1 MRYLIMLVIVSMS
14 MLAVTAYA
22 SESALVGDCSS
33 GRCSLSSAKARP
45 VINVVKAPVSAVI
58 NVAKVPA
65 SVVLNVVK
73 APIMAVD
80 RIIDRP
86 REHVR
91 EVSSSSHCGCG
102 CEKTHVISAPLE
114 DNCRANTV
122 GSCRS
127 RRVFSNM
134 RRCK

>member
-1 MRYLIMLVIVSMS
+1 MRYLIMLVIVSM
-14 MLAVTAYA
+14 LGVTANA
-22 SESALVGDCSS
+22 GESTLVGDCSS
-33 GRCSLSSAKARP
+33 GRCNISSSKARP

-58 NVAKVPA
+58 NVVKVPA
-65 SVVLNVVK
+65 SVALNVVK
-73 APIMAVD
+73 APIIAVD

-91 EVSSSSHCGCG
+91 EVSSNSHCGCG
-102 CEKTHVISAPLE
+102 CERS
-114 DNCRANTV
+114 TV
-122 GSCRS
+122 VSSLSENSCQTSSSGSCRS